1 MGYLMTSGL
10 LFFLITAT
18 SFSTTPQIHN
28 TTGLAYFYQGK
39 YAQAFEEFLSAAR
52 KDPNNVIAHFNL
64 GRIFER
70 QAKYKDAFIQYQR
83 TLSLDPGHDQA
94 RIGYQKLIRFR
105 EQVKLR
111 VKSNDEVLEEKI
123 NKKDI
128 RSEVAKE
135 KLLNKRI
142 RQIDEYFARKNY
154 RAALDV
160 TQRGLR
166 FFPQNGDLQLYLG
179 RYYFIEE
186 QYARCV
192 GEIRKA
198 IENGVSE
205 PDVAFYL
212 LALAYENLG
221 DFEKA
226 ERALRKAVD
235 LAPSNSVFYDR
246 LGIILQKLNKDPK
259 AVSNFRE
266 GVRINPTSVDTR
278 VRLNKLSK
286 ELSLKTF
293 HNGKLKFEER
303 EYPAAK
309 RLLREALDYGQLSPA
324 DMEEALMLV
333 KISDYWLN
341 KKRKIERVRVQ
352 QVRNTQDILHEEKV
366 TFADATNFPREYM
379 GRYVQWRGRVI
390 HIKEKS
396 RHYELLVDMD
406 VDNEYQE
413 DLEMQSWILVR
424 VDGKRPDDT
433 RLSYL
438 SEAEI
443 EGKYKNR
450 KFIKN
455 PWNGQVSIR
464 RQPVVYLT
472 EGKFSHSQF
481 GPGVLRVFPDIDYR
495 Q

>member
-1 MGYLMTSGL
+1 MVYLKTVSL
-10 LFFLITAT
+10 LFFLVAT
-18 SFSTTPQIHN
+18 LTSATTPQIHN

-70 QAKYKDAFIQYQR
+70 QGNYKDAFVQYQR
-83 TLSLDPGHDQA
+83 TLSLDPSHDQA

-123 NKKDI
+123 GKKDI
-128 RSEVAKE
+128 RSEAAKD
-135 KLLNKRI
+135 KLLKKRL
-142 RQIDEYFARKNY
+142 RQIDGHFAKKNY
-154 RAALDV
+154 RAALDI

-166 FFPQNGDLQLYLG
+166 FFPDNGDLQLFLG
-179 RYYFIEE
+179 RFYFIEE

-192 GEIRKA
+192 SEILKA
-198 IENGVSE
+198 IDNNVSE
-205 PDVAFYL
+205 ADVAYYL

-226 ERALRKAVD
+226 EAALRKAVD
-235 LAPSNSVFYDR
+235 ISPSNSVFYDR

-259 AVSNFRE
+259 AVTKFRE

-324 DMEEALMLV
+324 DMEEAQMLV
-333 KISDYWLN
+333 KISDYWLG
-341 KKRKIERVRVQ
+341 KKRKVERVRVQ
-352 QVRNTQDILHEEKV
+352 QVRNTQNIIHQEKV
-366 TFADATNFPREYM
+366 TFSDATNFPKEYM
-379 GRYVQWRGRVI
+379 GRYVQWRG
-390 HIKEKS
+390 
-396 RHYELLVDMD
+396 
-406 VDNEYQE
+406 
-413 DLEMQSWILVR
+413 
-424 VDGKRPDDT
+424 
-433 RLSYL
+433 
-438 SEAEI
+438 
-443 EGKYKNR
+443 
-450 KFIKN
+450 
-455 PWNGQVSIR
+455 
-464 RQPVVYLT
+464 
-472 EGKFSHSQF
+472 
-481 GPGVLRVFPDIDYR
+481 
-495 Q
+495 